1 MLTMIVM
8 IMLMLIM
15 MLMMMMIIRVQT
27 IKLCTTLGDNDDH
40 HDDENAN
47 DDDANGNAVNSWSEK
62 FLPGKRELF
71 LSLQLS
77 PLSNGVEE
85 EEFGEEEEE
94 KLEFKDKAEQEL
106 SLPSL
111 FNSFSSSQRR
121 QGGGPWG

>member
-1 MLTMIVM
+1 
-8 IMLMLIM
+8 
-15 MLMMMMIIRVQT
+15 MMMPMGMLWMTDEAHDDSSEHQQT
-27 IKLCTTLGDNDDH
+27 WHLLWWSPWCNN
-40 HDDENAN
+40 DDENAN

-94 KLEFKDKAEQEL
+94 KLEMKDKAEQEL